1 MNRHF
6 KTSLTFC
13 LLFAISTQLTW
24 AQKTLQAYIYLAE
37 ECPISIYM
45 TVALKES
52 AETYKDQVDFIAVFP
67 NSRSNYKTMGLFIEK
82 YGLQQYQRILDEN
95 QAISKKY
102 GAKVTPEVIIVD
114 SNDQILYRGQISNAY
129 QRVGKRKH
137 GQITNLLSSAIEKH
151 LGGEEIETPWPNA
164 IGCFITFHN
173 KSF

>member
-1 MNRHF
+1 MNRQLI
-6 KTSLTFC
+6 TSLTFC
-13 LLFAISTQLTW
+13 LLFAISSQNTW
-24 AQKTLQAYIYLAE
+24 AQKTLEAYVFLAE

-82 YGLQQYQRILDEN
+82 YGLQRYQRILDEN

-102 GAKVTPEVIIVD
+102 GAKVTPEVVIID
-114 SNDQILYRGQISNAY
+114 SSDQILYRGQISNAY
-129 QRVGKRKH
+129 QKVGRRKH

-151 LGGEEIETPWPNA
+151 LDGEDIVKPWPNA

-173 KSF
+173 NSF